1 MKYCQNI
8 PRGEEKSSE
17 QQLTD
22 ILYIPALLPGCSN
35 DILQG
40 NSQGQMNT
48 DITYKHTHDAYNR
61 SLSLHKAQ
69 WKLTLALVIALLMC
83 LHCAENIFLS
93 QLTDAI
99 LMAAESDILVMN
111 VIICIFW
118 LDFGVSMLISS
129 LRWVIYLPL
138 SCLHQF

>member
-17 QQLTD
+17 QKLTV
-22 ILYIPALLPGCSN
+22 ILYIPTLLAGCSY
-35 DILQG
+35 DILQR
-40 NSQGQMNT
+40 NSQEQMNM
-48 DITYKHTHDAYNR
+48 DITYRHVYDAYNR
-61 SLSLHKAQ
+61 PLFLHKPQ

-99 LMAAESDILVMN
+99 LMAAESDILVLN
-111 VIICIFW
+111 IIICIFW
-118 LDFGVSMLISS
+118 LDFGVNMLISS
-129 LRWVIYLPL
+129 LCWVIYLLL